1 MKKFTKFALFA
12 SALAGGYLFYKE
24 LEKQKQPAGDTF
36 DEDDLFDDGEIQIN
50 SEEGEAAEAEK
61 PSKYDEFK
69 AKAGDFAQKAKEKT
83 IAFSGVVSEK
93 AVKAYDATKDYI
105 SKKLNSNTETDIV
118 DGTAEVLEDVAEDVA
133 DNTAAVSE
141 DVTEAL
147 ENVAEDVADKVD
159 DLAAD
164 IAADMKD
171 VEDPE

>member
-36 DEDDLFDDGEIQIN
+36 EEDDLFDDGEIQITA
-50 SEEGEAAEAEK
+50 EDGEAEAEK
-61 PSKYDEFK
+61 PSKYEEFK

-93 AVKAYDATKDYI
+93 AVKAYDVTKDYI

-118 DGTAEVLEDVAEDVA
+118 DGTAEVLEDAAEEVA
-133 DNTAAVSE
+133 DEASAVTE
-141 DVTEAL
+141 DVTDTL

-171 VEDPE
+171 AEDPE